1 MYIKNDGKLLS
12 LSEIFSL
19 CFKLIKIYFRESAA
33 LLAFLFVIQGFFS
46 LNYIPMGNNAAKFS
60 FVFSA
65 YLISSV
71 SAIGL
76 IYILT
81 HFFENKES
89 DYEELKKFFHA
100 RIHLF
105 VKLFIFSLV
114 VLNVIFISDLAFGFY
129 KLIGTMIFGTF
140 IPMAVTCGV
149 LAYFASTMLFVPE
162 CMVFF
167 NSSFFDAIKQSK
179 KLVKDYQ
186 MHTSIYA
193 TLFFAMYMLAIFLSN
208 DNFFIFAILNAANEL
223 IFRIACSIMF
233 LNLYD
238 IKTIDEDEFDDDG
251 FTKMASDTFNNY
263 YERHRRESYKER
275 IEKLK
280 DVDKEFISTD
290 YNKNETETDE
300 IVDLTGGQNLNNSF
314 ADYAEFENS
323 VDDHSESEES
333 EESKESEDSGAKI
346 FYEDKFADSMFEIK
360 TNEEDFENSKDN
372 QTDFFDK

>member
-1 MYIKNDGKLLS
+1 
-12 LSEIFSL
+12 
-19 CFKLIKIYFRESAA
+19 
-33 LLAFLFVIQGFFS
+33 
-46 LNYIPMGNNAAKFS
+46 
-60 FVFSA
+60 
-65 YLISSV
+65 
-71 SAIGL
+71 
-76 IYILT
+76 
-81 HFFENKES
+81 
-89 DYEELKKFFHA
+89 
-100 RIHLF
+100 
-105 VKLFIFSLV
+105 
-114 VLNVIFISDLAFGFY
+114 
-129 KLIGTMIFGTF
+129 
-140 IPMAVTCGV
+140 
-149 LAYFASTMLFVPE
+149 
-162 CMVFF
+162 
-167 NSSFFDAIKQSK
+167 
-179 KLVKDYQ
+179 
-186 MHTSIYA
+186 
-193 TLFFAMYMLAIFLSN
+193 
-208 DNFFIFAILNAANEL
+208 
-223 IFRIACSIMF
+223 MF

-323 VDDHSESEES
+323 VDDYSES

-360 TNEEDFENSKDN
+360 TSEEDFENSKDN